1 MVGRVLC
8 CKGVVTNVLGG
19 FLLSS
24 TTLLTPWLASFVC
37 SYWVSSTSCTYM
49 PWSLQ
54 VFKCEK
60 FPDIY
65 SRSEYKVTLRTR
77 KRVKQMFFFYF
88 FFLFS
93 ETQSV
98 LGWCST
104 KECTYTYLSMYIWVE
119 STMSS
124 LISVLQIL
132 FFFINHPPSLY
143 VFWSLDLLESD
154 PRNSFVVR
162 W

>member
-77 KRVKQMFFFYF
+77 KRVKQMFFFLLF
-88 FFLFS
+88 FSFLRNA
-93 ETQSV
+93 
-98 LGWCST
+98 
-104 KECTYTYLSMYIWVE
+104 
-119 STMSS
+119 
-124 LISVLQIL
+124 ISVRMMQHKRMYVYLLKYVHMGGKYYEFSNKRATNLIL
-132 FFFINHPPSLY
+132 FHKSSPFPLRFLIARLARKRSK
-143 VFWSLDLLESD
+143 E
-154 PRNSFVVR
+154 
-162 W
+162 

>member
-24 TTLLTPWLASFVC
+24 TTLLTPCLASFVC
-37 SYWVSSTSCTYM
+37 SYWVSSTSCTYHALVTS
-49 PWSLQ
+49 SLQ
-54 VFKCEK
+54 MRK
-60 FPDIY
+60 ISRH
-65 SRSEYKVTLRTR
+65 SRSKYKVTLRTR
-77 KRVKQMFFFYF
+77 KRVKQMVFFY

-104 KECTYTYLSMYIWVE
+104 KECTYTYVIRMYIWVE

-124 LISVLQIL
+124 LISVLHIL
-132 FFFINHPPSLY
+132 FFLRNFSHLHSWKKSQMH
-143 VFWSLDLLESD
+143 VFL
-154 PRNSFVVR
+154 RT
-162 W
+162 

>member
-77 KRVKQMFFFYF
+77 KRVKQMC
-88 FFLFS
+88 FFLLFFS
-93 ETQSV
+93 F
-98 LGWCST
+98 LRNA
-104 KECTYTYLSMYIWVE
+104 
-119 STMSS
+119 
-124 LISVLQIL
+124 ISVRMMQHKRMYVYLLEYVHMGGKYYEFSNKRATHLIL
-132 FFFINHPPSLY
+132 FHKSPLY
-143 VFWSLDLLESD
+143 VFSPTQMKNVPT
-154 PRNSFVVR
+154 PRFST
-162 W
+162 